1 MLPEDF
7 NIFFLSRRDSTSKML
22 IVSLRY
28 ELVKPYIRGLIAQ
41 LWHSTWMTYEE
52 VL

>member
-22 IVSLRY
+22 IVGLRY
-28 ELVKPYIRGLIAQ
+28 D
-41 LWHSTWMTYEE
+41 
-52 VL
+52 